1 MARNGIFR
9 GAVLAL
15 LMGLVAPAQAAPDE
29 QVLGK
34 DAGYPVP
41 RMGPG
46 LSLFRE
52 EFKIG
57 AFSHMDQVFWPRSI
71 KAAAASS
78 LPMHPSPPALAYT
91 YEGQQYTVED
101 LLARQRITG
110 LLVIQDGRIVLERY
124 QYDRHAAH
132 RLASFSMAKTV
143 TALLVG
149 IALRE
154 GRIASL
160 DDTAETYASELKGS
174 VWGPVTVRNLLRMSS
189 GAKWSDK
196 VMPGVTTTDG
206 ARLAI
211 ESFFQRGRGGASAVT
226 WVRESA
232 HPQGTRFN
240 YNSAETFVL
249 GVVLRA
255 ALQQDLASYLS
266 QKIWQPIGA
275 EADASWLIDRS
286 GLEAANCCIN
296 ATLRDYGRLGMLL
309 AQDGAWNGR
318 ELVPRDFMLD
328 ATDPARQPPH
338 LQPRQATPYFGYGYQ
353 TWLYPFRTRTF
364 VARGLFGQELI
375 VQPESK
381 VVIVITSALQQPD
394 TPRPTMAE
402 RNSFV
407 GAVLTL
413 LGGKADVF
421 R

>member
-1 MARNGIFR
+1 MALHHIFR

-15 LMGLVAPAQAAPDE
+15 LLGLAGHAQAAPDE
-29 QVLGK
+29 QALGK

-41 RMGPG
+41 RMGPD

-52 EFKIG
+52 ESKIG
-57 AFSHMDQVFWPRSI
+57 TFSHMDQVFWPRGI
-71 KAAAASS
+71 KAATASP
-78 LPMHPSPPALAYT
+78 LPAHPSPPALTYT
-91 YEGQQYTVED
+91 YEGRQYTVDD

-154 GRIASL
+154 ARIASL
-160 DDTAETYASELKGS
+160 DDTAETYAPELKGS
-174 VWGPVTVRNLLRMSS
+174 AWGPVTLRNLLRMSS
-189 GAKWSDK
+189 GVKWSDK
-196 VMPGVTTTDG
+196 VVPGVTTTDG

-211 ESFFQRGRGGASAVT
+211 ESFYQRGRGGASAVS
-226 WVRESA
+226 WVREGA

-255 ALQQDLASYLS
+255 ALKQDLADYLS
-266 QKIWQPIGA
+266 QKIWQPMGA

-318 ELVPRDFMLD
+318 ELIPRDFVLD

-364 VARGLFGQELI
+364 QARGLFGQELI
-375 VQPESK
+375 VQPDSK
-381 VVIVITSALQQPD
+381 VVIVITSALQQGDMPG
-394 TPRPTMAE
+394 PTMVE

-407 GAVLTL
+407 GAVLTK
-413 LGGKADVF
+413 LGGKADVI